1 MKKFKKKELEKE
13 TIELKKEIAMY
24 HKEHEK
30 QEKFQS
36 EIHKEKED
44 YKEIF
49 EILSAKY
56 KTLKLRNDD
65 LKAELKSNIENS
77 NKRIFE
83 IEKLKR
89 EVNNLKCEREILHN
103 NVNKI
108 LCDNANNESFVDK
121 ILKDNKLY
129 YIILSTLVIVNI
141 FLIKVM

>member
-1 MKKFKKKELEKE
+1 MKKFMKRELEKE
-13 TIELKKEIAMY
+13 IVELNKEIAMY

-65 LKAELKSNIENS
+65 LKFELKSNIENS

-89 EVNNLKCEREILHN
+89 EVNILKHEREILHN

-108 LCDNANNESFVDK
+108 LYDNANNESFVDK
-121 ILKDNKLY
+121 ILNDKKMY
-129 YIILSTLVIVNI
+129 YAILLTLAIINMY
-141 FLIKVM
+141 LIKIM

>member
-1 MKKFKKKELEKE
+1 MKKFMKRELEKE
-13 TIELKKEIAMY
+13 IVGLNKEIAMY

-65 LKAELKSNIENS
+65 LKFELKSNIENS
-77 NKRIFE
+77 NKRIFV

-89 EVNNLKCEREILHN
+89 EINNLKCEREILYN
-103 NVNKI
+103 
-108 LCDNANNESFVDK
+108 NANNENFVDK
-121 ILKDNKLY
+121 ILNDRKMHYAILLTLA
-129 YIILSTLVIVNI
+129 IINMY
-141 FLIKVM
+141 LIKIM